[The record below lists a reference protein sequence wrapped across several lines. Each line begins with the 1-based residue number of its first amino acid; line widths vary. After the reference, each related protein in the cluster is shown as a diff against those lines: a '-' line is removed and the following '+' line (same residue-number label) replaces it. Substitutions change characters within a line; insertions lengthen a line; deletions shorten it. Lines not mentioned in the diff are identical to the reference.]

1 MGVKAMKTIEPV
13 ACKHTNITA
22 YRFADTLEPAGLWGC
37 ADCNTR
43 FEPTGKSM
51 ERIKELEELV
61 GTPSFEGD
69 TPAMHLANSMQF
81 GAEMVDKYSKLNKRI
96 KELEAEIA
104 ALRKGAT
111 NKAEDAEALIRA
123 DEIWAYL
130 LKEDK

>member
-1 MGVKAMKTIEPV
+1 
-13 ACKHTNITA
+13 
-22 YRFADTLEPAGLWGC
+22 
-37 ADCNTR
+37 
-43 FEPTGKSM
+43 M